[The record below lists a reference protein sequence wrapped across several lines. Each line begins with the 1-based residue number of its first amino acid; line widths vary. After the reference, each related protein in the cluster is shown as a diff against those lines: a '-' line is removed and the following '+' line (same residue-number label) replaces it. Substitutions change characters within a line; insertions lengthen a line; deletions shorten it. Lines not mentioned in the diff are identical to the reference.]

1 MDVRLDEL
9 EVLIHHKWVD
19 DQLGDLGVIDP
30 GTAVGLGVT
39 GPNLRAC
46 GLPYDVRT
54 AFPYAAYASIEV
66 PVRVRSEGDTRA
78 RFLLRLAEIRD
89 SLAIVRQAAEHLV
102 PGPVCAVEDRELPD
116 TLPEGTVYAAV
127 EGPRG
132 EWGILL
138 VSQGQ
143 STWHTMQLR
152 GPSFANLSALPY
164 LCRNAPTDHL
174 VAILDSLDISAGE
187 VER

>member
-1 MDVRLDEL
+1 M
-9 EVLIHHKWVD
+9 
-19 DQLGDLGVIDP
+19 IDP

-54 AFPYAAYASIEV
+54 AFPYAAYSSIEI
-66 PVRVRSEGDTRA
+66 PVRMQSDGDARA

-89 SLAIVRQAAEHLV
+89 SLTIVRQAAVHLM
-102 PGPVCAVEDRELPD
+102 PGPVCTLEDNELPD

-138 VSQGQ
+138 VSHGQ
-143 STWHTMQLR
+143 ATWNCVQIR

-164 LCRNAPTDHL
+164 LCRNAPPDRL
-174 VAILDSLDISAGE
+174 IAILDSLDVSAGE